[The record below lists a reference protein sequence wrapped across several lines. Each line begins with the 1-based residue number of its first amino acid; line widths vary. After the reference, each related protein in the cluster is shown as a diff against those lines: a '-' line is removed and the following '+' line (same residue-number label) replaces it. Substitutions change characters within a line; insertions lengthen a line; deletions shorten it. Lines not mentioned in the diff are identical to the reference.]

1 VTGAVFVAIQ
11 GEVQHRGRTYLRL
24 VDGTYIAADAVKR
37 LHPPPLH
44 GVRLT
49 KKNGLELPIA
59 FVYRERTPLWRQA
72 PGRPDAPPSRC
83 GEAVRHSRFRVV
95 RERRVNGV
103 DYVEAPGGVLVA
115 RDAVRVARKSK
126 RPYYVSSQTRWIH
139 VDLSEQTLVAYLGTR
154 PLLATLV
161 SSGKE
166 GRATPPGHYRIEWKH
181 VSVTM
186 TGEDDKTGGY
196 EVAEVPW
203 TLYYRSLY
211 ALHGAYWHQQ
221 FGQVRSHGCVNLP
234 PADAYW
240 LYHWTRPVLP
250 AGWHSVR
257 GKGTRLAITP

>member
-11 GEVQHRGRTYLRL
+11 GEVEHAGETYLRL
-24 VDGTYIAADAVKR
+24 VDGTYIAAADVKR
-37 LHPPPLH
+37 LDPPPIH

-49 KKNGLELPIA
+49 RENGLELPIA
-59 FVYRERTPLWRQA
+59 FVYRKKTPLWRQRGPGEA
-72 PGRPDAPPSRC
+72 PQRC
-83 GEAVRHSRFRVV
+83 GEAVRHSRFQVV
-95 RERRVNGV
+95 GERRVAGI

-126 RPYYVSSQTRWIH
+126 RPYYVSSRTRWIH

-161 SSGKE
+161 SSGKK
-166 GRATPPGHYRIEWKH
+166 GRGTPPGHHRVEWKH

-186 TGEDDKTGGY
+186 TGEDEKTGGY
-196 EVAEVPW
+196 EVGEVPW
-203 TLYYRSLY
+203 TMYYRSLY

-240 LYHWTRPVLP
+240 LFRWTRPVRP